1 MSLKGPML
9 ELIAESLIFI
19 FPAYS
24 ANAVPVVFGG
34 GQPLDFGRT
43 FKDGRP
49 IFGSHKTFRG
59 FFAGLI
65 IGTLVAVGES
75 FIFNYNSFLGF
86 TLSFGALVG
95 DLMGAF
101 IKRRLGFAPGAFF
114 PIIDQ
119 IDFVLSALLFS
130 LLISPPTPAMSL
142 IILIITIPI
151 HLLTNLIAYLVN
163 VKKKPW

>member
-1 MSLKGPML
+1 ML
-9 ELIAESLIFI
+9 ELIAEALVFI

-34 GQPLDFGRT
+34 GHPLDFGKT
-43 FKDGRP
+43 LKDGKP
-49 IFGSHKTFRG
+49 IFGSHKTFKG

-65 IGTLVAVGES
+65 VGTLVAVGES
-75 FIFNYNSFLGF
+75 FIFNYDILLGF
-86 TLSFGALVG
+86 ALSFGALLG
-95 DLMGAF
+95 DLIGAF
-101 IKRRLGFAPGAFF
+101 FKRRLGFAPGAFF

-119 IDFVLSALLFS
+119 IDFVLGALLFS
-130 LLISPPTPAMSL
+130 LLISPPTPVISI

-151 HLLTNLIAYLVN
+151 HILTNLIAYLAN